1 MFLLFM
7 YFGTCYSLKNF
18 FFLVFI
24 FGLQRVFV
32 TVCGL
37 LLLVAS
43 RGYFLAVVLRL
54 LTMVTSLVAEHGP

>member
-1 MFLLFM
+1 MLF
-7 YFGTCYSLKNF
+7 FKKF

-37 LLLVAS
+37 SLLVAS
-43 RGYFLAVVLRL
+43 RGYFLAVVLRQL
-54 LTMVTSLVAEHGP
+54 IVVTSLDAEHGP

>member
-1 MFLLFM
+1 MLF
-7 YFGTCYSLKNF
+7 FKKF

-37 LLLVAS
+37 SLLVAS

-54 LTMVTSLVAEHGP
+54 LIVVTSLDAEHGP